1 MVLLKGGKFMDKG
14 IKILLNEIEKETGK
28 EFRTKSI
35 ENGIIR
41 FGNKEFELTIVNG
54 EIYCLNDPIFSVE
67 RAVAVMLK
75 KTIETFEINSRKYS
89 SKEKKE
95 LAKEMAELFH
105 KESQK
110 LYKEAAYVSSR
121 KYSWW

>member
-1 MVLLKGGKFMDKG
+1 MNKR
-14 IKILLNEIEKETGK
+14 IKILLNEIEKETEK
-28 EFRTKSI
+28 EFRTKSD

-41 FGNKEFELTIVNG
+41 FGNKEFNLTIVNSK
-54 EIYCLNDPIFSVE
+54 IYCLDEPIFSVE

-75 KTIETFEINSRKYS
+75 KTIETFEINSRKCS
-89 SKEKKE
+89 SNEKKK
-95 LAKEMAELFH
+95 LAEEMAQLFH

-110 LYKEAAYVSSR
+110 LYKEDAYISSR

>member
-1 MVLLKGGKFMDKG
+1 MDKG

-75 KTIETFEINSRKYS
+75 KTIETFEINSKKYS

-110 LYKEAAYVSSR
+110 LYKEATYVSSR

>member
-1 MVLLKGGKFMDKG
+1 MDKG

-75 KTIETFEINSRKYS
+75 KTMEAFEMNSRKCS
-89 SKEKKE
+89 SNEKKK

-110 LYKEAAYVSSR
+110 LYKEDSYVSSR

>member
-1 MVLLKGGKFMDKG
+1 MDKG

-41 FGNKEFELTIVNG
+41 FGNKEFNLTIVDD
-54 EIYCLNDPIFSVE
+54 EIYCLVDPIFSVE
-67 RAVAVMLK
+67 RAIAVMLK
-75 KTIETFEINSRKYS
+75 KTIEAFETDSRKCS
-89 SKEKKE
+89 LNEKKK

>member
-1 MVLLKGGKFMDKG
+1 MDKG

-95 LAKEMAELFH
+95 LAKEMVELFH

>member
-1 MVLLKGGKFMDKG
+1 MNER
-14 IKILLNEIEKETGK
+14 IKILLNEIEKITEK
-28 EFRTKSI
+28 EFRTKSDK
-35 ENGIIR
+35 NGIIR
-41 FGNKEFELTIVNG
+41 FGNKEFNLTIVDD
-54 EIYCLNDPIFSVE
+54 EIYCLDDPIFSIE

-75 KTIETFEINSRKYS
+75 KTIEAFETDSRKCS
-89 SKEKKE
+89 SNEKKK

-110 LYKEAAYVSSR
+110 LYKEDAYVSSR

>member
-1 MVLLKGGKFMDKG
+1 MDKG

-95 LAKEMAELFH
+95 LAKKMAELFH
-105 KESQK
+105 KETQK
-110 LYKEAAYVSSR
+110 LYKEDAYISTR

>member
-1 MVLLKGGKFMDKG
+1 MDKG

-41 FGNKEFELTIVNG
+41 FGNKEFNLTIVDG
-54 EIYCLNDPIFSVE
+54 EIYCLVDPIFSVE

-75 KTIETFEINSRKYS
+75 K
-89 SKEKKE
+89 
-95 LAKEMAELFH
+95 L
-105 KESQK
+105 
-110 LYKEAAYVSSR
+110 
-121 KYSWW
+121 

>member
-67 RAVAVMLK
+67 RAIAVMLK
-75 KTIETFEINSRKYS
+75 KTIETFETNSRKCS
-89 SKEKKE
+89 SNEKKK
-95 LAKEMAELFH
+95 LAKKMAELFH

-110 LYKEAAYVSSR
+110 LYKENAYVSSR

>member
-1 MVLLKGGKFMDKG
+1 MDKG

-105 KESQK
+105 KESK
-110 LYKEAAYVSSR
+110 ELYKKDANMR
-121 KYSWW
+121 PRNYSWW